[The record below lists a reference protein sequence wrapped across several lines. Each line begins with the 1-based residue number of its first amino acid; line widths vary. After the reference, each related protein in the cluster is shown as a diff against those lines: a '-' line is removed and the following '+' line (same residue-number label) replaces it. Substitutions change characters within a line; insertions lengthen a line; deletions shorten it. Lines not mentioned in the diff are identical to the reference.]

1 MKEYT
6 ADELLDAREKRAG
19 LIESLI
25 KQYNTPLLVLRVN
38 YPGLKKT
45 NPVTLTIINDLS
57 PLICTILSDKLRGT
71 LLTRGA
77 DGPAFYAAADENVPA
92 LKTMAINIEENHQLG
107 RCLDLDVYD
116 SLGYS
121 LSRQQLGFPVRK
133 CYLCKDDAHHCVRA
147 RRHSEREIIA
157 YIEEK
162 YSDYR
167 KSEGYRENI
176 RGGENGEIRCL

>member
-19 LIESLI
+19 LIESLL
-25 KQYNTPLLVLRVN
+25 KQYNTPLLVMRVN

-45 NPVTLTIINDLS
+45 NLVTAGMINDLS
-57 PLICTILSDKLRGT
+57 PLICTLFSDKLRGT
-71 LLTRGA
+71 LLTYGA
-77 DGPAFYAAADENVPA
+77 DGPVFYAAVDETVSA
-92 LKTMAINIEENHQLG
+92 LKIIAINFEENHSLG

-116 SLGYS
+116 RLGQG
-121 LSRQQLGFPVRK
+121 LSRQELGFLRRK
-133 CYLCKDDAHHCVRA
+133 CYLCEDDAQHCVRA

-162 YSDYR
+162 YRDYCDYR
-167 KSEGYRENI
+167 ESRIHSRKHP
-176 RGGENGEIRCL
+176 